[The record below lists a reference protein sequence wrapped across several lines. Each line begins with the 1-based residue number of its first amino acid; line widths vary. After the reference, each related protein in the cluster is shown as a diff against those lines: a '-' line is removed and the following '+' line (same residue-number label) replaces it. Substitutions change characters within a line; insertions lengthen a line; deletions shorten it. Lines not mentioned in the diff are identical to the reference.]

1 METAASATPTSAM
14 LTSATPLVALPIA
27 DGTDAQEIVAEAEVE
42 DQVGFKVALSFF
54 PLFSLLKQS
63 VYETC
68 FQKLE
73 HPYQNLKFAE
83 YVKNKTKYS
92 IIIIS

>member
-27 DGTDAQEIVAEAEVE
+27 YGTDAQEIVAEAEVE

-54 PLFSLLKQS
+54 PPF
-63 VYETC
+63 
-68 FQKLE
+68 
-73 HPYQNLKFAE
+73 FAA
-83 YVKNKTKYS
+83 KA
-92 IIIIS
+92 IGL